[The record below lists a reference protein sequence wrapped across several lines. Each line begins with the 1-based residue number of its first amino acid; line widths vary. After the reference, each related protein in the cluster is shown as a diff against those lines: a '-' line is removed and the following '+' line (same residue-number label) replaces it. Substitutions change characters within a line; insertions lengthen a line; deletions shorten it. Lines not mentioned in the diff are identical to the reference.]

1 MSARS
6 SDWRGAWKGERSPAV
21 ASAHPSTGTGLS
33 GGGTVPSSAPASIR
47 ATRRPVPASRSLRS
61 RSPSA
66 TTAVAPECSSMWATS
81 AGARRGFIGTATPPA
96 RCTAEYDTSQRS
108 ASSGRRWRPTRA
120 SGSSP
125 DSSRRRAMALA
136 APSHSANVM
145 DPTSTTAKA
154 VRSPNS
160 SAMRAR

>member
-6 SDWRGAWKGERSPAV
+6 SDRRGAWKAERSPAV
-21 ASAHPSTGTGLS
+21 ASSQPRIGTGLS
-33 GGGTVPSSAPASIR
+33 GSDVVPPSAPASIR
-47 ATRRPVPASRSLRS
+47 VTRRPAPASPSLRK

-96 RCTAEYDTSQRS
+96 RWAAEYATNQRS
-108 ASSGRRWRPTRA
+108 ASSGRRWMPTRA
-120 SGSSP
+120 LGSRP
-125 DSSRRRAMALA
+125 ASSRRRAMALA

-160 SAMRAR
+160 VAMRAR